1 MSRYSDAY
9 DPQID
14 MHDLGVP
21 TRAEA
26 RADAATDHDHQP
38 VVCDCGVC
46 LTCAAI
52 KVWRAVR

>member
-52 KVWRAVR
+52 KVWRDK